1 MFVHSA
7 VAAGPEPML
16 GVRQAV
22 SKSSL
27 FSGVAVLLAT
37 AAMVIGVSQ
46 LWKTG
51 RALREVVQ
59 RSRGT
64 WVEKDPGFILQAAV
78 QLPPLR
84 VGDLSG
90 LSTDLDL
97 STGTLLILA
106 FDIQCSVCN
115 STFPRWVDLLIE
127 LEGKPVRIVAL
138 TPDIMSNLELQYW
151 RGLARHIEIYS
162 IAPMP
167 SVLEGVLGV
176 PGVPAT
182 LVARNGQLTVAYA
195 GPLTPSQ
202 TRRILRELNVDRR

>member
-1 MFVHSA
+1 MFVHPP
-7 VAAGPEPML
+7 VAAGPEPMP
-16 GVRQAV
+16 GVFQTV
-22 SKSSL
+22 SRRSL
-27 FSGVAVLLAT
+27 LSGVAVLLAT
-37 AAMVIGVSQ
+37 AAIVLGASQ
-46 LWKTG
+46 LWRTG
-51 RALREVVQ
+51 RSLREVVQ
-59 RSRGT
+59 RGRGT

-90 LSTDLDL
+90 LTTDLDL
-97 STGTLLILA
+97 STGTVLILA
-106 FDIQCSVCN
+106 FDVQCSVCN
-115 STFPRWVDLLIE
+115 STFPRWVDLLTE

-138 TPDIMSNLELQYW
+138 TPDVMSDLELQYW
-151 RGLARHIEIYS
+151 RGLARRVEIHS

-202 TRRILRELNVDRR
+202 TRRILRELNVDS